1 MIPILFKKSDTNY
14 TRNGA
19 GRLVDVLSCSITE
32 ERNGAYECVFTYPI
46 SGRLYS
52 EITEGDVIKAKANET
67 SALQL
72 FRIYA
77 HSKPIN
83 GIATFN
89 AEHISYDANGIP
101 LAGFSASATT
111 PQAAITRAISE
122 GAFVSSF
129 TAWSDISSLNNINIS
144 EPCSL
149 RALLGGQQGSVL
161 DVWGGEYEF
170 DNYVIKLHQHR
181 GADNGVTI
189 EYGKNLTDV
198 TQERNITETYTHI
211 MPYATY
217 TSETDGDITV
227 TLTEK
232 VLPLTIAENVGHQ
245 KAAIINF
252 TNKFAENEPVTE
264 QALRLKA
271 TAFAQSSSLGTP
283 KVNIKASFVSLWQTE
298 EYKSIAPLERV
309 KLCDTVTVRFVK
321 LGVSAKAK
329 VIKTV
334 YDTVAERYISVE
346 IGDVQSSFA
355 DTVLEQNKAITE
367 LAEVV
372 RKGFSDATAEIQ
384 EAIAEATAAITGNSG
399 GYIVLYPSEHPQE
412 ILIMDSPSVETAV
425 HVWRWNA
432 SGLGYSSTGYN
443 GTYGLAMTMNGAIVA
458 DYITTGTLNGGLLR
472 ADSVQANAISAG
484 FKQSIADSINSTKT
498 TVEQEFAIADGQVKS
513 IIANSSVQWEA
524 GDITP
529 DIFGYGAPAA
539 AGYAASDYNGKYY
552 VDQSNG
558 DLYLSNGTTWV
569 YQWTLNLITD
579 ELKSRITVTENSLS
593 STITELHTD
602 YYTASETET
611 AIAQSASSIM
621 LGVYT
626 KTETDTR
633 ISTAQSAAES
643 AANTYTNT
651 ALGGYYTKIET
662 DSRITVSKDNILLT
676 VSSAQSK
683 YDEETYSID
692 IYGYGTPAAAGYAA
706 GDYNGKYYL
715 NQSNGDLYLSNG
727 SVWSKV
733 KTLGLITDTL
743 QSEITANTTAISAKV
758 SKGDVVSEI
767 NISTD
772 TIRLSTAGRLI
783 ISAGN
788 FQLDSSGN
796 ATLANATFTG
806 GTISST
812 NYVAGTGGMSINL
825 STGAISTI
833 SGKFSLS
840 AAGVI
845 TASDVNLTGSIKTNS
860 NDGYYTEI
868 KDGRISIYYN
878 NSLCGRISPILKNS
892 YTALGILGTA
902 SFDGLRLGV
911 LGGSSND
918 MYYALNSGNAY
929 NDDACRH
936 HFSGDVK
943 FDDKFVSN
951 IKCADNVGLQWESG
965 IGLRY
970 LTTGNIGLNVG
981 IGVNNCNTYIVA
993 GGDTEI
999 NAGASKAIKMRKYTY
1014 FYAGAEVENS
1024 YLTIAN
1030 EYGIKANGSIAII
1043 DRQGASETQKGLHIG
1058 IQAEDLY
1065 LWGAIVYVN
1074 GSPYGGG
1081 GSVSSGFT
1089 LYDNATISF
1098 TSLAGAISLYSTGSY
1113 NAVNIKNLR
1122 CYGSLI
1128 VTGTSIS
1135 FNNQTFI
1142 DSPQSLWVNIGTSG
1156 YDFIGINARTVSVNG
1171 SPIATS
1177 SDQRQKQDITPLVSK
1192 YLNMMKTIDPVSFK
1206 YNSDIASSGRRH
1218 TGFTAQDVLQAM
1230 TAAGIDTT
1238 EFAAFIDLHG
1248 DGSEYA
1254 LRYEEFISPLL
1265 MYVQHLEGRIAALE
1279 TERTA

>member
-1 MIPILFKKSDTNY
+1 MIPILYKKSDTNY
-14 TRNGA
+14 SRNGA

-101 LAGFSASATT
+101 LAGFSASGTT

-245 KAAIINF
+245 KALIVNF
-252 TNKFAENEPVTE
+252 TDKFSENEPVTE

-271 TAFAQSSSLGTP
+271 AAFVQNSSLGTP

-472 ADSVQANAISAG
+472 ADSVQANAISSG
-484 FKQSIADSINSTKT
+484 FKQSIADSINNAKT
-498 TVEQEFAIADGQVKS
+498 TVEQEFAAAD
-513 IIANSSVQWEA
+513 
-524 GDITP
+524 
-529 DIFGYGAPAA
+529 AA
-539 AGYAASDYNGKYY
+539 LA
-552 VDQSNG
+552 
-558 DLYLSNGTTWV
+558 
-569 YQWTLNLITD
+569 
-579 ELKSRITVTENSLS
+579 
-593 STITELHTD
+593 STI
-602 YYTASETET
+602 
-611 AIAQSASSIM
+611 
-621 LGVYT
+621 YT
-626 KTETDTR
+626 KTETD
-633 ISTAQSAAES
+633 
-643 AANTYTNT
+643 
-651 ALGGYYTKIET
+651 ALLAGYYTKTETETKIAQSATAIELSVDTKLADYYTKTET
-662 DSRITVSKDNILLT
+662 DSKFVITSEEIRSEVMEYIVSYDEQSYVIDIRDFGRATESKIASWCEALGTNDIQYLDLLT
-676 VSSAQSK
+676 GKLWSVGRRWD
-683 YDEETYSID
+683 DE
-692 IYGYGTPAAAGYAA
+692 GQRWL
-706 GDYNGKYYL
+706 YYESYPPIQL
-715 NQSNGDLYLSNG
+715 TINPDC
-727 SVWSKV
+727 
-733 KTLGLITDTL
+733 I
-743 QSEITANTTAISAKV
+743 QSELVQHSNEIAMRVI
-758 SKGDVVSEI
+758 KGDRTESGQTVNDVITEI
-767 NISTD
+767 NASTKGI
-772 TIRLSTAGRLI
+772 TLSTAGRLVI
-783 ISAGN
+783 TAGN
-788 FQLDSSGN
+788 FQLDANGTATMSNANVSGIVTSGTTSDKMSKLDN
-796 ATLANATFTG
+796 GKLLLYANSDFCGMLTG
-806 GTISST
+806 
-812 NYVAGTGGMSINL
+812 L
-825 STGAISTI
+825 KTI
-833 SGKFSLS
+833 SGQQTRTGIALAASNSLDGIVFGS
-840 AAGVI
+840 GSENSDAITGYYWLNTSTNGYNQFNARHYFKDTVRLGNDLYIDGSCTSDLSFANGQGIKLNGYTTVRYSNSKLLIGTTDDTQLQGGTVNIVANDNVNINAGSNKMIYLQKPISV
-845 TASDVNLTGSIKTNS
+845 TGSITSSGSCSVGDLSVSGSVTSSGSCSVGGSLSVSGSVTSDLSFSSDNGIRVNGNKVVCYSSSKLIVGNGNETTYIQGYSVQITSS
-860 NDGYYTEI
+860 N
-868 KDGRISIYYN
+868 
-878 NSLCGRISPILKNS
+878 
-892 YTALGILGTA
+892 GTII
-902 SFDGLRLGV
+902 
-911 LGGSSND
+911 SSND
-918 MYYALNSGNAY
+918 DTQIS
-929 NDDACRH
+929 
-936 HFSGDVK
+936 
-943 FDDKFVSN
+943 
-951 IKCADNVGLQWESG
+951 
-965 IGLRY
+965 
-970 LTTGNIGLNVG
+970 
-981 IGVNNCNTYIVA
+981 A
-993 GGDTEI
+993 GT
-999 NAGASKAIKMRKYTY
+999 NKAIKMYKYTY
-1014 FYAGAEVENS
+1014 FYYGAEIEDS

-1030 EYGIKANGSIAII
+1030 GYGIKANGYIAIKY
-1043 DRQGASETQKGLHIG
+1043 DTSGSYAGFNVG
-1058 IQAEDLY
+1058 IQSSELHLQGSRVRAYDTIRIEPPY
-1065 LWGAIVYVN
+1065 SHSAIKAYGQVNVECSSSSDSAIWVECGGIYVKNGFITLN
-1074 GSPYGGG
+1074 GSP
-1081 GSVSSGFT
+1081 
-1089 LYDNATISF
+1089 
-1098 TSLAGAISLYSTGSY
+1098 
-1113 NAVNIKNLR
+1113 
-1122 CYGSLI
+1122 
-1128 VTGTSIS
+1128 VT
-1135 FNNQTFI
+1135 
-1142 DSPQSLWVNIGTSG
+1142 
-1156 YDFIGINARTVSVNG
+1156 
-1171 SPIATS
+1171 TS
-1177 SDQRQKQDITPLVSK
+1177 SDRRAKNTILPLSEKYMRFIKSVS
-1192 YLNMMKTIDPVSFK
+1192 PVSYKF
-1206 YNSDIASSGRRH
+1206 NDDIAHSGRTH
-1218 TGFTAQDVLQAM
+1218 TGFIAQDVLQALKNCGLS
-1230 TAAGIDTT
+1230 TK
-1238 EFAAFIDLHG
+1238 EFAGFVDLHG
-1248 DGSEYA
+1248 DGSEYG

-1265 MYVQHLEGRIAALE
+1265 MYVQHLESRVAALE
-1279 TERTA
+1279 AERTA